1 MSMNRKMLNNVLSKL
16 DKNMVK
22 EVRGSCEVEILG
34 LTYDSRCVLSR
45 FVFFA
50 LPGLHFDGQKFIE
63 SAIQQGSNVIVH
75 TNDIDSYEPNVTYI
89 KIDSCNIKRFMS
101 NFSHIFYD
109 EPSKKLKIIGVT
121 GTDGKSSVCF
131 YIYTLL
137 KSMGVKVGFISTVF
151 FEDGSGTLVKN
162 PYRQSTPESTEI
174 HLVLSKMVENN
185 VEYAIVES
193 TSHGLDART
202 SRLID
207 ISYSVAVLT
216 NISHE
221 HLEFHGTMQHYLN
234 AKLNLFSSADAN
246 GGFGII
252 NMDDSNFSVFLDAIN
267 RAYTYSLENK
277 NADFFVSKINEQMG
291 FIEFEFYHKNI
302 KYDARV
308 NLTGSFN
315 VENVMAALIVVSQ
328 VMNIHISEL
337 IDKLVNIEGLCGR
350 MQGVDFGQDF
360 SLIIDY
366 AHTPGAF
373 LKVFPMFKRL
383 AKNRL
388 ISVFGSAGERDTFKR
403 KVQGEIADRYSDI
416 IILCDEDP
424 RSEDGMQIIRDIAEG
439 ISGKTLNKDL
449 FFIPD
454 RRRAIEKAVDIAYAG
469 DLVVT
474 LGKGHE
480 SSIIYKDRSI
490 FWDEQAVIKDIILN
504 PRNRG

>member
-1 MSMNRKMLNNVLSKL
+1 MNMNKKMLNNVLSKL
-16 DKNMVK
+16 DKNFVK
-22 EVRGSCEVEILG
+22 EIKGSCEVEILG
-34 LTYDSRCVLSR
+34 LTYDSRCVLSH

-50 LPGLHFDGQKFIE
+50 LPGLHFDGQEFIN
-63 SAIQQGSNVIVH
+63 SAIEQGSNVIVH
-75 TNDIDSYEPNVTYI
+75 TNDINFYDPNVTYI
-89 KIDSCNIKRFMS
+89 KIDSCNIKKFMS
-101 NFSHIFYD
+101 NFAHIFYN
-109 EPSKKLKIIGVT
+109 EPSKNLKIIGVT

-193 TSHGLDART
+193 TSHGLDIRT

-207 ISYSVAVLT
+207 IAYFVAVLT
-216 NISHE
+216 NVSHE

-252 NMDDSNFSVFLDAIN
+252 NMDDKNFSTFLNTIN

-291 FIEFEFYHKNI
+291 FTEFEFYHKNV
-302 KYDARV
+302 KYDAKV

-328 VMNIHISEL
+328 VMNVDVSEL
-337 IDKLVNIEGLCGR
+337 IGKLVNIEGLFGR

-373 LKVFPMFKRL
+373 LKIFPIFKRL
-383 AKNRL
+383 SKNRL
-388 ISVFGSAGERDTFKR
+388 ISVFGSAGERDVLKR
-403 KVQGEIADRYSDI
+403 KLQGEIADRYSDI

-424 RSEDGMQIIRDIAEG
+424 RGEDSMQIIRDIAEG
-439 ISGKTLNKDL
+439 ISGKTLNRDL

-454 RRRAIEKAVDIAYAG
+454 RKSAIEKAINIAHTD

-480 SSIIYKDRSI
+480 NSIIYKD
-490 FWDEQAVIKDIILN
+490 
-504 PRNRG
+504 

>member
-1 MSMNRKMLNNVLSKL
+1 MNKKMLSNVLSRL
-16 DKNMVK
+16 DKNLVK
-22 EVRGSCEVEILG
+22 GIIGSCDVEILG
-34 LTYDSRCVLSR
+34 LAYDSRCVLSN

-50 LPGLHFDGQKFIE
+50 LPGLHFDGQKFIK
-63 SAIQQGSNVIVH
+63 SAIQRGSNVIVH
-75 TNDIDSYEPNVTYI
+75 TSDIDFYDPNVTYI
-89 KIDSCNIKRFMS
+89 RVDSCDIRRFMS
-101 NFSHIFYD
+101 NFSHIFYN

-174 HLVLSKMVENN
+174 HLVLGQMVKNN

-193 TSHGLDART
+193 TSHGLDFRT

-207 ISYSVAVLT
+207 VAYFVAVLT
-216 NISHE
+216 NVSHE
-221 HLEFHGTMQHYLN
+221 HLEFHGTMQNYLN
-234 AKLNLFSSADAN
+234 VKLSLFSSADAN
-246 GGFGII
+246 GGFGIV
-252 NMDDSNFSVFLDAIN
+252 NMDDSNFSVFLNAIN
-267 RAYTYSLENK
+267 RVYTYSLNNE
-277 NADFFVSKINEQMG
+277 NADFFVSKINEHMG
-291 FIEFEFYHKNI
+291 FTEFEFYHKNI

-315 VENVMAALIVVSQ
+315 IENVMAALIVVSQ
-328 VMNIHISEL
+328 IMGIDISQL
-337 IDKLVNIEGLCGR
+337 IDKLANIKGLCGR
-350 MQGVDFGQDF
+350 MQGVDLGQDF

-373 LKVFPMFKRL
+373 LKIFPIFKRL
-383 AKNRL
+383 SKNRL
-388 ISVFGSAGERDTFKR
+388 ISVFGSAGERDVLKR
-403 KVQGEIADRYSDI
+403 KLQGEISDRYSDI

-424 RSEDGMQIIRDIAEG
+424 RSEDSMQIIEDIAKG
-439 ISGKTLNKDL
+439 ISEKTLNKDL

-454 RRRAIEKAVDIAYAG
+454 RKSAIEKAINIACAN

-480 SSIIYKDRSI
+480 SSIIYKDRIVS
-490 FWDEQAVIKDIILN
+490 WDEQSVIKDIILSARS
-504 PRNRG
+504 RN

>member
-1 MSMNRKMLNNVLSKL
+1 MNMNKKMLNNVLSKL
-16 DKNMVK
+16 DKNFVK
-22 EVRGSCEVEILG
+22 EIKGSCEVEILG
-34 LTYDSRCVLSR
+34 LTYDSRCVLSH

-50 LPGLHFDGQKFIE
+50 LPGLHFDGQEFIN
-63 SAIQQGSNVIVH
+63 SAIEQGSNVIVH
-75 TNDIDSYEPNVTYI
+75 TNDINFYDPNVTYI
-89 KIDSCNIKRFMS
+89 KIDSCNIKKFMS
-101 NFSHIFYD
+101 NFAHIFYN
-109 EPSKKLKIIGVT
+109 EPSKNLKIIGVT

-193 TSHGLDART
+193 TSHGLDIRT

-207 ISYSVAVLT
+207 IAYFVAVLT
-216 NISHE
+216 NVSHE

-252 NMDDSNFSVFLDAIN
+252 NMDDKNFSTFLNTIN

-291 FIEFEFYHKNI
+291 FTEFEFYHKNV
-302 KYDARV
+302 KYDAKV

-328 VMNIHISEL
+328 VMNVDVSEL
-337 IDKLVNIEGLCGR
+337 IGKLVNIEGLFGR

-373 LKVFPMFKRL
+373 LKIFPIFKRL
-383 AKNRL
+383 SKNRL
-388 ISVFGSAGERDTFKR
+388 ISVFGSAGERDVLKR
-403 KVQGEIADRYSDI
+403 KLQGEIADRYSDI

-424 RSEDGMQIIRDIAEG
+424 RGEDSMQIIRDIAEG
-439 ISGKTLNKDL
+439 ISGKTLNRDL

-454 RRRAIEKAVDIAYAG
+454 RKSAIEKAINIAHTD

-480 SSIIYKDRSI
+480 NSIIYKDRSI
-490 FWDEQAVIKDIILN
+490 FWDEQAVVKDIIS
-504 PRNRG
+504 RNRS

>member
-1 MSMNRKMLNNVLSKL
+1 MNKKMLNNVLSKL
-16 DKNMVK
+16 DKNFVK
-22 EVRGSCEVEILG
+22 EIKGSCEVEILG
-34 LTYDSRCVLSR
+34 LTYDSRCVLSH

-50 LPGLHFDGQKFIE
+50 LPGLHFDGQEFIN
-63 SAIQQGSNVIVH
+63 SAIEQGSNVIVH
-75 TNDIDSYEPNVTYI
+75 TNDINFYDPNVTYI
-89 KIDSCNIKRFMS
+89 KIDSCNIKKFMS
-101 NFSHIFYD
+101 NFAHIFYN
-109 EPSKKLKIIGVT
+109 EPSKNLKIIGVT

-193 TSHGLDART
+193 TSHGLDIRT

-207 ISYSVAVLT
+207 IAYFVAVLT
-216 NISHE
+216 NVSHE

-252 NMDDSNFSVFLDAIN
+252 NMDDKNFSTFLNTIN

-291 FIEFEFYHKNI
+291 FTEFEFYHKNV

-328 VMNIHISEL
+328 VMNVDVSEL
-337 IDKLVNIEGLCGR
+337 IDKLVNIEGLFGR

-373 LKVFPMFKRL
+373 LKIFPIFKRL
-383 AKNRL
+383 SKNRL
-388 ISVFGSAGERDTFKR
+388 ISVFGSAGERDVLKR
-403 KVQGEIADRYSDI
+403 KLQGEIADRYSDI

-424 RSEDGMQIIRDIAEG
+424 RGEDSMQIIRDIAEG
-439 ISGKTLNKDL
+439 ISGKTLNRDL

-454 RRRAIEKAVDIAYAG
+454 RKSAIEKAINIAHTD

-480 SSIIYKDRSI
+480 NSIIYKDRSI
-490 FWDEQAVIKDIILN
+490 FWDEQAVVKDIIS
-504 PRNRG
+504 RNRS

>member
-1 MSMNRKMLNNVLSKL
+1 MNMNKKMLNNVLSKL
-16 DKNMVK
+16 DKDFVK
-22 EVRGSCEVEILG
+22 EIKGSCEVEILG
-34 LTYDSRCVLSR
+34 LTYDSRCVLSH

-50 LPGLHFDGQKFIE
+50 LPGLHFDGQKFIN
-63 SAIQQGSNVIVH
+63 SAIERGSNVIVH
-75 TNDIDSYEPNVTYI
+75 TNDIDFYDPNVTYI
-89 KIDSCNIKRFMS
+89 KIDSCNIKKFMS
-101 NFSHIFYD
+101 RFAHIFYN
-109 EPSKKLKIIGVT
+109 EPSKNLKIIGVT

-174 HLVLSKMVENN
+174 HLVLSKMVKNN

-193 TSHGLDART
+193 TSHGLDVRT

-207 ISYSVAVLT
+207 IAYSVAVLT
-216 NISHE
+216 NVSHE
-221 HLEFHGTMQHYLN
+221 HLEFHGTMQHYLD

-246 GGFGII
+246 GGFGIV
-252 NMDDSNFSVFLDAIN
+252 NMDDKNFSTFLDTIN

-291 FIEFEFYHKNI
+291 FTEFEFYHKNV

-328 VMNIHISEL
+328 VINVDVSEL
-337 IDKLVNIEGLCGR
+337 IDKLVNIEGLFGR
-350 MQGVDFGQDF
+350 MQSVDFGQDF

-373 LKVFPMFKRL
+373 LKIFPVFKRL
-383 AKNRL
+383 SKNRL
-388 ISVFGSAGERDTFKR
+388 ISVFGSAGERDLLKR
-403 KVQGEIADRYSDI
+403 KLQGEIADRYSDI

-424 RSEDGMQIIRDIAEG
+424 RGEDSMQIIGDIAEG

-454 RRRAIEKAVDIAYAG
+454 RKSAIEKAINIAHTD

-480 SSIIYKDRSI
+480 NSIIYKDRSI
-490 FWDEQAVIKDIILN
+490 FWDEQAVVKDIIS
-504 PRNRG
+504 RNRS

>member
-1 MSMNRKMLNNVLSKL
+1 MNKKMLNNVLSKL
-16 DKNMVK
+16 DKDFVK
-22 EVRGSCEVEILG
+22 EIKGSCEVEILG
-34 LTYDSRCVLSR
+34 LTYDSRCVLSH

-50 LPGLHFDGQKFIE
+50 LPGLHFDGQKFIN
-63 SAIQQGSNVIVH
+63 SAIERGSNVIVH
-75 TNDIDSYEPNVTYI
+75 TNDIDFYDPNVTYI
-89 KIDSCNIKRFMS
+89 KIDSCNIKKFMS
-101 NFSHIFYD
+101 RFAHIFYN
-109 EPSKKLKIIGVT
+109 EPSKNLKIIGVT

-193 TSHGLDART
+193 TSHGLDVRT

-207 ISYSVAVLT
+207 IAYSVAVLT
-216 NISHE
+216 NVSHE
-221 HLEFHGTMQHYLN
+221 HLEFHGTMQHYLD

-246 GGFGII
+246 GGFGIV
-252 NMDDSNFSVFLDAIN
+252 NMDDKNFSTFLDTIN

-291 FIEFEFYHKNI
+291 FTEFEFYHKNV

-328 VMNIHISEL
+328 VINVDVSEL
-337 IDKLVNIEGLCGR
+337 IDKLVNIEGLFGR
-350 MQGVDFGQDF
+350 MQSVDFGQDF

-373 LKVFPMFKRL
+373 LKIFPVFKRL
-383 AKNRL
+383 SKNRL
-388 ISVFGSAGERDTFKR
+388 ISVFGSAGERDLLKR
-403 KVQGEIADRYSDI
+403 KLQGEIADRYSDI

-424 RSEDGMQIIRDIAEG
+424 RGEDSMQIIGDIAEG

-454 RRRAIEKAVDIAYAG
+454 RKSAIEKAINIAHTD

-480 SSIIYKDRSI
+480 NSIIYKDRSI
-490 FWDEQAVIKDIILN
+490 FWDEQAVVKDIIS
-504 PRNRG
+504 RNRS

>member
-1 MSMNRKMLNNVLSKL
+1 MNMNKKMLNNVLSKL
-16 DKNMVK
+16 DKNFVK
-22 EVRGSCEVEILG
+22 EIKGSCEVEILG
-34 LTYDSRCVLSR
+34 LTYDSRCVLSH

-50 LPGLHFDGQKFIE
+50 LPGLHFDGQEFIN
-63 SAIQQGSNVIVH
+63 SAIEQGSNVIVH
-75 TNDIDSYEPNVTYI
+75 TNDINFYDPNVTYI
-89 KIDSCNIKRFMS
+89 KIDSCNIKKFMS
-101 NFSHIFYD
+101 NFAHIFYN
-109 EPSKKLKIIGVT
+109 EPSKNLKIIGVT

-193 TSHGLDART
+193 TSHGLDIRT

-207 ISYSVAVLT
+207 IAYFVAVLT
-216 NISHE
+216 NVSHE

-252 NMDDSNFSVFLDAIN
+252 NMDDKNFSTFLNTIN

-291 FIEFEFYHKNI
+291 FTEFEFYHKNV

-328 VMNIHISEL
+328 VMNVDVSEL
-337 IDKLVNIEGLCGR
+337 IDKLVNIEGLFGR

-373 LKVFPMFKRL
+373 LKIFPIFKRL
-383 AKNRL
+383 SKNRL
-388 ISVFGSAGERDTFKR
+388 ISVFGSAGERDVLKR
-403 KVQGEIADRYSDI
+403 KLQGEIADRYSDI

-424 RSEDGMQIIRDIAEG
+424 RGEDSMQIIRDIAEG
-439 ISGKTLNKDL
+439 ISGKTLNRDL

-454 RRRAIEKAVDIAYAG
+454 RKSAIEKAINIAHTD

-480 SSIIYKDRSI
+480 NSIIYKDRSI
-490 FWDEQAVIKDIILN
+490 FWDEQAVVKDIIS
-504 PRNRG
+504 RNRS

>member
-1 MSMNRKMLNNVLSKL
+1 MNKKMLNNVLSKL
-16 DKNMVK
+16 DKNFVK
-22 EVRGSCEVEILG
+22 EIKGSCEVEILG
-34 LTYDSRCVLSR
+34 LTYDSRCVLSH

-50 LPGLHFDGQKFIE
+50 LPGLHFDGQEFIN
-63 SAIQQGSNVIVH
+63 SAIEQGSNVIVH
-75 TNDIDSYEPNVTYI
+75 TNDINFYDPNVTYI
-89 KIDSCNIKRFMS
+89 KIDSCNIKKFMS
-101 NFSHIFYD
+101 NFAHIFYN
-109 EPSKKLKIIGVT
+109 EPSKNLKIIGVT

-193 TSHGLDART
+193 TSHGLDIRT

-207 ISYSVAVLT
+207 IAYFVAVLT
-216 NISHE
+216 NVSHE

-252 NMDDSNFSVFLDAIN
+252 NMDDKNFSTFLNAIN

-291 FIEFEFYHKNI
+291 FTEFEFYHKNV

-328 VMNIHISEL
+328 VMNVDVSEL
-337 IDKLVNIEGLCGR
+337 IDKLVNIEGLFGR

-373 LKVFPMFKRL
+373 LKIFPIFKRL
-383 AKNRL
+383 SKNRL
-388 ISVFGSAGERDTFKR
+388 ISVFGSAGERDVLKR
-403 KVQGEIADRYSDI
+403 KLQGEIADRYSDI

-424 RSEDGMQIIRDIAEG
+424 RGEDSMQIIRDIAEG
-439 ISGKTLNKDL
+439 ISGKTLNRDL

-454 RRRAIEKAVDIAYAG
+454 RKSAIEKAINIAHTD

-480 SSIIYKDRSI
+480 NSIIYKDRSI
-490 FWDEQAVIKDIILN
+490 FWDEQAVVKDIIS
-504 PRNRG
+504 RNRS

>member
-1 MSMNRKMLNNVLSKL
+1 MNEKMLNNVLSKL
-16 DKNMVK
+16 DKNFVK
-22 EVRGSCEVEILG
+22 EIKGSCEVEILG
-34 LTYDSRCVLSR
+34 LTYDSRCVLSH

-50 LPGLHFDGQKFIE
+50 LPGFHFDGQKFIN
-63 SAIQQGSNVIVH
+63 SAIERGSNVIVH
-75 TNDIDSYEPNVTYI
+75 TNDIDVYDPNVTYI
-89 KIDSCNIKRFMS
+89 KIDSCNIKKFMS
-101 NFSHIFYD
+101 NFAHVFYN
-109 EPSKKLKIIGVT
+109 EPSKNLKIIGVT

-193 TSHGLDART
+193 TSHGLDIRT

-207 ISYSVAVLT
+207 IAYSVAVLT

-252 NMDDSNFSVFLDAIN
+252 NMDDKNFSTFLNTIN

-291 FIEFEFYHKNI
+291 FTEFEFYHKNV

-328 VMNIHISEL
+328 VMNVDVSEL
-337 IDKLVNIEGLCGR
+337 IDKLVNIEGLFGR
-350 MQGVDFGQDF
+350 MQGVNFGQDF

-373 LKVFPMFKRL
+373 LKIFPIFKRL
-383 AKNRL
+383 SKNRL
-388 ISVFGSAGERDTFKR
+388 ISVFGSAGERDVLKR
-403 KVQGEIADRYSDI
+403 KLQGEIADKYSDI

-424 RSEDGMQIIRDIAEG
+424 RGEDSMQIIRDIAEG

-454 RRRAIEKAVDIAYAG
+454 RKSAIEKAINIAHTD

-480 SSIIYKDRSI
+480 NSIIYKDRSI
-490 FWDEQAVIKDIILN
+490 FWDEQAVVKDIIS
-504 PRNRG
+504 RNRS

>member
-1 MSMNRKMLNNVLSKL
+1 MNKKMLNNVLSKL
-16 DKNMVK
+16 DKNFVK
-22 EVRGSCEVEILG
+22 EIKGSCEVEILG
-34 LTYDSRCVLSR
+34 LTYDSRCVLSH

-50 LPGLHFDGQKFIE
+50 LPGLHFDGQEFIN
-63 SAIQQGSNVIVH
+63 SAIEQGSNVIVH
-75 TNDIDSYEPNVTYI
+75 TNDINFYDPNVTYI
-89 KIDSCNIKRFMS
+89 KIDSCNIKKFMS
-101 NFSHIFYD
+101 NFAHIFYN
-109 EPSKKLKIIGVT
+109 EPSKNLKIIGVT

-193 TSHGLDART
+193 TSHGLDIRT

-207 ISYSVAVLT
+207 IAYFVAVLT
-216 NISHE
+216 NVSHE

-252 NMDDSNFSVFLDAIN
+252 NMDDKNFSTFLNTIN

-291 FIEFEFYHKNI
+291 FTEFEFYHKNV
-302 KYDARV
+302 KYDAKV

-328 VMNIHISEL
+328 VMNVDVSEL
-337 IDKLVNIEGLCGR
+337 IGKLVNIEGLFGR

-373 LKVFPMFKRL
+373 LKIFPIFKRL
-383 AKNRL
+383 SKNRL
-388 ISVFGSAGERDTFKR
+388 ISVFGSAGERDVLKR
-403 KVQGEIADRYSDI
+403 KLQGEIADRYSDI

-424 RSEDGMQIIRDIAEG
+424 RGEDSMQIIRDIAEG
-439 ISGKTLNKDL
+439 ISGKTLNRDL

-454 RRRAIEKAVDIAYAG
+454 RKSAIEKAINIAHTD

-480 SSIIYKDRSI
+480 NSIIYKDRSI
-490 FWDEQAVIKDIILN
+490 FWDEQAVVKDIIS
-504 PRNRG
+504 RNRS

>member
-1 MSMNRKMLNNVLSKL
+1 MNEKMLNNVLSKL
-16 DKNMVK
+16 DKNFVK
-22 EVRGSCEVEILG
+22 EIKGSCEVEILG
-34 LTYDSRCVLSR
+34 LTYDSRCVLSH

-50 LPGLHFDGQKFIE
+50 LPGLHFDGQKFIN
-63 SAIQQGSNVIVH
+63 SAIERGSNVIVH
-75 TNDIDSYEPNVTYI
+75 TNDIDVYDPNVTYI
-89 KIDSCNIKRFMS
+89 KIDSCNIKKFMS
-101 NFSHIFYD
+101 NFAHVFYN
-109 EPSKKLKIIGVT
+109 EPSKNLKIIGVT

-193 TSHGLDART
+193 TSHGLDIRT

-207 ISYSVAVLT
+207 IAYSVAVLT

-252 NMDDSNFSVFLDAIN
+252 NMDDKNFSTFLNTIN

-291 FIEFEFYHKNI
+291 FTEFEFYHKNV

-328 VMNIHISEL
+328 VMNVDVSEL
-337 IDKLVNIEGLCGR
+337 IDKLVNIEGLFGR
-350 MQGVDFGQDF
+350 MQGVNFGQDF

-373 LKVFPMFKRL
+373 LKIFPIFKRL
-383 AKNRL
+383 SKNRL
-388 ISVFGSAGERDTFKR
+388 ISVFGSAGERDVLKR
-403 KVQGEIADRYSDI
+403 KLQGEIADKYSDI

-424 RSEDGMQIIRDIAEG
+424 RGEDSMQIIRDIAEG

-454 RRRAIEKAVDIAYAG
+454 RKSAIEKAINIAHTD

-480 SSIIYKDRSI
+480 NSIIYKDRSI
-490 FWDEQAVIKDIILN
+490 FWDEQAVVKDIIS
-504 PRNRG
+504 RNRS